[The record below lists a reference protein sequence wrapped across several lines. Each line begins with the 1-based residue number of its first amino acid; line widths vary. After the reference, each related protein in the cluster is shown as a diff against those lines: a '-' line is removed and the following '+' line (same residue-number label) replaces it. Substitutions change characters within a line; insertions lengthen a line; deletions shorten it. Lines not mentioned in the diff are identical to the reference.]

1 MLQKL
6 KQMHGIRRRMWSESS
21 VQQTLPQP
29 TLVGSYNRQGDMQP
43 RMHFFPL
50 WGQVSKC
57 PEKKLHSP
65 GQQRIQ
71 T

>member
-1 MLQKL
+1 MRLIQFSR
-6 KQMHGIRRRMWSESS
+6 HSS
-21 VQQTLPQP
+21 GLP
-29 TLVGSYNRQGDMQP
+29 LVSPYDRQGDTQP
-43 RMHFFPL
+43 RMRFFPL

>member
-1 MLQKL
+1 
-6 KQMHGIRRRMWSESS
+6 MWSESS
-21 VQQTLPQP
+21 VQQTLPRP

-50 WGQVSKC
+50 CGQVSKC